1 MADLEA
7 HSGEVP
13 EEGEGAVGAAVTE
26 AGGVIEAEGAT
37 EACPGVGEVRVAA
50 EAAGAGQEGVT
61 VTLGAHASMPGDW
74 RTAKRKLQALF

>member
-13 EEGEGAVGAAVTE
+13 EEGVGAVGAVVTE
-26 AGGVIEAEGAT
+26 AEGVIEAEGAT
-37 EACPGVGEVRVAA
+37 EACLEAGEVRVAV
-50 EAAGAGQEGVT
+50 EAAGASQEGVM
-61 VTLGAHASMPGDW
+61 VTLGAHASTLGDW